1 MNSPGEPS
9 GAAGRVGFWMRDV
22 IYWLSFKV
30 KCPKK
35 VNGRNEMKSVFKAK
49 IFLVSVVML
58 FSAGW
63 ANAAGIGNNMVVLL
77 AGTGYAD
84 PSGDQFVRLGLPVPG
99 GVFCFDMDL
108 VDAKTGNVIG
118 SGSDCLSDVRP
129 SADDNGLMMT
139 ATSFF
144 HFPGGTVVSQGLVTV
159 QPVLHGASEYTHVT
173 GAAPSPTENNV
184 IYGDGKFSGAA
195 GSVRLSGLVNMSNF
209 GSGIILF
216 DCLFVIDIWN

>member
-1 MNSPGEPS
+1 
-9 GAAGRVGFWMRDV
+9 
-22 IYWLSFKV
+22 
-30 KCPKK
+30 
-35 VNGRNEMKSVFKAK
+35 
-49 IFLVSVVML
+49 
-58 FSAGW
+58 
-63 ANAAGIGNNMVVLL
+63 
-77 AGTGYAD
+77 
-84 PSGDQFVRLGLPVPG
+84 
-99 GVFCFDMDL
+99 MDL

-118 SGSDCLSDVRP
+118 TGSDCLSDVSP
-129 SADDNGLMMT
+129 SNTDDGVQMT

-184 IYGDGKFSGAA
+184 IYGDGKFSDAA
-195 GSVRLSGLVNMSNF
+195 GSVRLSGLVNMANF